1 MYFKSRHVCCF
12 VSFFFCCYRRFC
24 SLSQYGMPRLFFL
37 FVLFCKHL
45 LSNTVLP
52 LDCAPFTSFSFILSK
67 SRCPVLTA
75 GLRIYL
81 TKEYCMFN
89 KKKIQKRFFLKKQ
102 QKLKMLEKKRKEEN

>member
-1 MYFKSRHVCCF
+1 M
-12 VSFFFCCYRRFC
+12 
-24 SLSQYGMPRLFFL
+24 
-37 FVLFCKHL
+37 
-45 LSNTVLP
+45 LP

-89 KKKIQKRFFLKKQ
+89 NEKKKKHTHEKTK
-102 QKLKMLEKKRKEEN
+102 KKRRKCRKKKREMEKIEGGGWGVIYILKLHAQGWESHI